1 VTRYGRAQKVE
12 GSVVRARPPQPH
24 PDANRDTRRMPF
36 EQLRTLVVSL
46 IEPESADDDDPVAEF
61 DTQPTVC
68 LPGPRTSTLDQL
80 IAALP
85 RYDSRMA
92 RGSTAS
98 LRPETEPTVRS
109 VAYTACR
116 PVEPSR
122 PATPRRAERVRTAA
136 GRGSPRR

>member
-1 VTRYGRAQKVE
+1 VE
-12 GSVVRARPPQPH
+12 GSVVQARPPQPH

-46 IEPESADDDDPVAEF
+46 IEDGDDDPVAEF
-61 DTQPTVC
+61 DAMPTTC

-85 RYDSRMA
+85 RYERFP
-92 RGSTAS
+92 RGSSAA

-109 VAYTACR
+109 VAYT
-116 PVEPSR
+116 
-122 PATPRRAERVRTAA
+122 PRRAPDAVATDASTPAPTRRIRGSSRTS
-136 GRGSPRR
+136 GRGSQRR